1 MEIITLL
8 ALVLAILIGF
18 KKDLNTGLV
27 SILMAFV
34 VGHFMLGLEGKEI
47 VSGWPTDLFFILLG
61 MTLLFGIAK
70 ANGTL
75 ILITKKISSLARGN
89 TKLLPIIFFVLTGVI
104 AGIGPGN
111 IAAVALMSPIAMEL
125 TDSEDIPE
133 ILMATMIIS
142 GSLAGALSP
151 LAPTGIIAI
160 NLAMEQGL
168 EVTKSIFLSCISTSI
183 IMGVLFYFAFG
194 GHKLK
199 KKNVIIRNIQNL
211 NKEQK
216 ITSLIILLV
225 IIGILVFKI
234 DIGLIAFSGAVVL
247 LLLGVVDEKDAID
260 EVPWGT
266 LILVS
271 GVAVLVNVVGIGG
284 GIDFL
289 SGFLARIM
297 GEKTATSIM
306 AITAGLMSAVSSA
319 SGVVLPTLIPTIPKI
334 SMEIGGTMNEIALVS
349 AIVVGAHTVTFS
361 PLSTLGAI
369 ALSSS
374 TEKTDKQKF
383 FGQLLAVGLL
393 SVLLAGIL
401 GLLGLYNIWS

>member
-1 MEIITLL
+1 MEIVTLL
-8 ALVLAILIGF
+8 ALILAIIIGF
-18 KKDLNTGLV
+18 KKNINTGLV
-27 SILMAFV
+27 SILMAFI
-34 VGHFMLGLEGKEI
+34 VGHFMLGLDGKEI
-47 VSGWPTDLFFILLG
+47 VSGWPTNLFFILLG
-61 MTLLFGIAK
+61 MTLLFGMAK

-75 ILITKKISSLARGN
+75 ILITKKIASLTKGN

-111 IAAVALMSPIAMEL
+111 IAAVALMAPIAMEL

-160 NLAMEQGL
+160 NLAAEQGL
-168 EVTKSIFLSCISTSI
+168 EVSKSVFLSSILTSI
-183 IMGVLFYFAFG
+183 IMGILFYFIFG

-199 KKNVIIRNIQNL
+199 NNNMKIQNIKSF

-216 ITSLIILLV
+216 ITSLIILAV

-234 DIGLIAFSGAVVL
+234 DIGLIAFSGAVIL
-247 LLLGVVDEKDAID
+247 LLLGAVDEKEAIM
-260 EVPWGT
+260 EVPWST
-266 LILVS
+266 LILIS

-289 SGFLARIM
+289 SNFLAKIM
-297 GEKTATSIM
+297 NEKTATSIM
-306 AITAGLMSAVSSA
+306 AVIAGLMSAVSSA

-334 SMEIGGTMNEIALVS
+334 ATEVGGGISEIALVS
-349 AIVVGAHTVTFS
+349 SIVVGAHTVTFS

-369 ALSSS
+369 ALSSA
-374 TEKTDKQKF
+374 TDKTDKQKF
-383 FGQLLAVGLL
+383 FGQLLVVGLL
-393 SVLLAGIL
+393 SVIIGGVL
-401 GLLGLYNIWS
+401 GLLGLYDLF

>member
-27 SILMAFV
+27 SILMAFI
-34 VGHFMLGLEGKEI
+34 VGYFMLGLEGKEI
-47 VSGWPTDLFFILLG
+47 VSGWPTNLFFILLG

-75 ILITKKISSLARGN
+75 VLITKKISSLARGN
-89 TKLLPIIFFVLTGVI
+89 TKFLPIIFFVLTGVI

-168 EVTKSIFLSCISTSI
+168 EVTKNIFLSCIFASI
-183 IMGVLFYFAFG
+183 IMGILFYFVFG

-199 KKNVIIRNIQNL
+199 KKNVIIHNTQKF

-216 ITSLIILLV
+216 ITFFVILLV

-247 LLLGVVDEKDAID
+247 LLLRVVDEKDAIN

-266 LILVS
+266 LILIS
-271 GVAVLVNVVGIGG
+271 GVAVLVNVVEIGG

-289 SGFLARIM
+289 SGFLAKIM
-297 GEKTATSIM
+297 SEKTATAIM

-334 SMEIGGTMNEIALVS
+334 SMEIGGTISEIALIS
-349 AIVVGAHTVTFS
+349 AICVGAHTVTFS

-374 TEKTDKQKF
+374 TEE
-383 FGQLLAVGLL
+383 
-393 SVLLAGIL
+393 
-401 GLLGLYNIWS
+401 NR